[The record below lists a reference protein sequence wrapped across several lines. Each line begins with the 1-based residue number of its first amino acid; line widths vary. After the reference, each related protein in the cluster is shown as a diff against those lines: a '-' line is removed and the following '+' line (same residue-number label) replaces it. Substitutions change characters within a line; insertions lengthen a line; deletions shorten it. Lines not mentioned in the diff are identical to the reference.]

1 QINRLDAALISLS
14 LSLSLHQL
22 LSFVAFILEEVVSS
36 CISCTAL
43 YFFEFVSCTAFLFT
57 LLLLVLLSTTLHT
70 RVGITC
76 WPSLDFYYTAAI
88 TLLFFISSI
97 VFAANNNGTDL
108 EKTAVVRLLLSFTT
122 SSPPLTPT
130 VPSSLLLCF
139 LTSSFLNSYYCSSS
153 LSPFLLPFHYY
164 LLFPF
169 LVFSAS
175 SFPFSVFPSESPPF
189 SLFLSPVFI
198 PYLVLSFLPQLPPFV
213 PYILSSLLSPHL
225 LVYSLFSSPIFSF
238 LNDTSSFPFL
248 PLISFSPS
256 LSPLLLS
263 FPFFSTLILPFLPPP
278 PPDFLSFSVSPL
290 VLQAFGF
297 LAMAAFVVDL
307 VLAFRSRGFPWQTGG
322 KPVSSNGGPVATETP
337 AETEK
342 LNTETNATQ

>member
-1 QINRLDAALISLS
+1 METHVSSQSVCGPSTRPSTRPLDAALISLS

-108 EKTAVVRLLLSFTT
+108 EKTAV
-122 SSPPLTPT
+122 
-130 VPSSLLLCF
+130 
-139 LTSSFLNSYYCSSS
+139 
-153 LSPFLLPFHYY
+153 
-164 LLFPF
+164 
-169 LVFSAS
+169 
-175 SFPFSVFPSESPPF
+175 
-189 SLFLSPVFI
+189 
-198 PYLVLSFLPQLPPFV
+198 
-213 PYILSSLLSPHL
+213 
-225 LVYSLFSSPIFSF
+225 
-238 LNDTSSFPFL
+238 
-248 PLISFSPS
+248 
-256 LSPLLLS
+256 
-263 FPFFSTLILPFLPPP
+263 
-278 PPDFLSFSVSPL
+278 
-290 VLQAFGF
+290 AFGF